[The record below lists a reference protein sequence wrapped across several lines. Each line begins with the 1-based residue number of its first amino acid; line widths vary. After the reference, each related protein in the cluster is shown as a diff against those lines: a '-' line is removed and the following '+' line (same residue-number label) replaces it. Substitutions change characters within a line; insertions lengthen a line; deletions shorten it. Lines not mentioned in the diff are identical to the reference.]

1 MNNPFSAPITG
12 PKFFAIIASFFVV
25 IIGVNLVLAYQ
36 AIHTFPGLEVD
47 NSYVA
52 SQTFDAE
59 RTAQLALGWTV
70 RADVH
75 LGQLRLAIT
84 DASGAPVQAASITGI
99 FGRPTSTQAD
109 QTPDFVY
116 DGTGYTAPITAG
128 PGNWNL
134 RLKAVAA
141 DGTAF
146 HQRIIVLVD

>member
-1 MNNPFSAPITG
+1 MINPFRAPITG

-25 IIGVNLVLAYQ
+25 IIGVNVVLAYQ

-59 RTAQLALGWTV
+59 RTAQLALGWSV

-75 LGQLRLAIT
+75 LGQLRLTIT
-84 DASGAPVQAASITGI
+84 DGSGAPVQAASMDGI

-109 QTPDFVY
+109 QTPDFVF
-116 DGTGYTAPITAG
+116 DGTGYYAPITAG

-134 RLKAVAA
+134 RLVAVAA

-146 HQRIIVLVD
+146 HHRIVVLVD